1 MHATLIAYLCSA
13 FGGAKAGRLH
23 ALEEIVMHYLTF
35 VTAINPYVLAALGM
49 VLICGAVDWWRH
61 TH

>member
-1 MHATLIAYLCSA
+1 
-13 FGGAKAGRLH
+13 
-23 ALEEIVMHYLTF
+23 MHYLTF
-35 VTAINPYVLAALGM
+35 VTAINPYVLAALGI